1 MYLVVAWLVHSM
13 LAVDAGK
20 RGGLLSYEHV
30 QYMGG

>member
-1 MYLVVAWLVHSM
+1 MYLFADWLAHSVLIVA
-13 LAVDAGK
+13 AGK